1 MVRVL
6 DGQPMLALPQVGVKN
21 AGMMHHTCLEE
32 SAASIFRRSHLPPQ
46 PLPSA
51 RGSARQ
57 HKSTMSL
64 LRQSV
69 RYAYYL
75 AAPYRDMASA
85 RSVVAQTNAAYPVV
99 VSNLALFQSFL
110 LPGFVA
116 LTGLG
121 AYGYMQ
127 YTAPVEAP
135 MGFVYEKEAVGE
147 VPQLEEQFQPVV
159 KRVFV

>member
-1 MVRVL
+1 MVRAP
-6 DGQPMLALPQVGVKN
+6 DGQPMLALLQVGVKL
-21 AGMMHHTCLEE
+21 AGKMHHTCLEE
-32 SAASIFRRSHLPPQ
+32 LASRILLFR
-46 PLPSA
+46 PSCCEVLEVPHA
-51 RGSARQ
+51 NNT
-57 HKSTMSL
+57 TMSL

-99 VSNLALFQSFL
+99 VSNLALFQKFV
-110 LPGFVA
+110 LPSFVA

-135 MGFVYEKEAVGE
+135 MGFLYEKEAVGE
-147 VPQLEEQFQPVV
+147 VPQLEEQFHPVV

>member
-1 MVRVL
+1 
-6 DGQPMLALPQVGVKN
+6 
-21 AGMMHHTCLEE
+21 
-32 SAASIFRRSHLPPQ
+32 
-46 PLPSA
+46 
-51 RGSARQ
+51 
-57 HKSTMSL
+57 MSL

-99 VSNLALFQSFL
+99 VSNLALFQRFV
-110 LPGFVA
+110 LPCFVA

-135 MGFVYEKEAVGE
+135 MGFVFEKEAVGE
-147 VPQLEEQFQPVV
+147 VPQLEEQFHPVV

>member
-1 MVRVL
+1 
-6 DGQPMLALPQVGVKN
+6 
-21 AGMMHHTCLEE
+21 
-32 SAASIFRRSHLPPQ
+32 
-46 PLPSA
+46 
-51 RGSARQ
+51 
-57 HKSTMSL
+57 MSL

-99 VSNLALFQSFL
+99 VSNLALFQKFV
-110 LPGFVA
+110 LPGIFA

-135 MGFVYEKEAVGE
+135 MGFLYEKEAVGE
-147 VPQLEEQFQPVV
+147 VPAMTEESSPAM
-159 KRVFV
+159 RGSR